1 MKNFIKNTLA
11 ASALVLTAA
20 SCSDFGDVNVNPESL
35 NSGNVNYAMVLSNAQ
50 HQLLGS
56 DWDGWR
62 NQCIYAEQWMQHTN
76 SIGWWWSY
84 NTGYAFSD
92 GYSSALWDGIY
103 SGGRGAVRDVTTVR
117 DLWKDDP
124 EHVADYSIARITRVL
139 CMSRLTDTY
148 GDLPYFEAGNPAI
161 SGYPKYDDQKDVY
174 MDMLK
179 ELDEAHEAL
188 KGQSR
193 ASVGKQ
199 DLYYEGDCGS
209 WRSFASSLMLRL
221 AMRLTNVDPD
231 TAKKYAQ
238 KAFANGDLIL
248 SYEQNCKLNHEGGMT
263 TNDSA
268 EPVAK
273 IYSHEDVS
281 VARLSQTLIGTL
293 QNNGVADPRLGMIGS
308 NFNPDEA
315 LWNAYVAYSKAGTDA
330 EKEAIA
336 NAYGKV
342 PTLPKY
348 GASVQSGDYVY
359 GSMKAADQVGQ
370 PATFSWS
377 RSSNWFGGKYYDE
390 IADFVGSDNA
400 DACTQAQKDNLD
412 LGLYNYKF
420 SFVGRYSYADPQA
433 PTFILTAAQT
443 NLALAEACVRGWVS
457 GDAAAY
463 YKAGIEQ
470 GVYQYQQFPQS
481 GKFYADALADC
492 PLAAYTA
499 DKVAKFNAKD
509 NEGKLSMIGTQYWIA
524 TFADSYETF
533 ANWRRTGYPE
543 LVSMFNPAYPTIED
557 GQFST
562 EGCLPRRFTYN
573 MGEESINGAN
583 YWEAVHKLEKTAKD
597 CYPAGRQYGVHGN
610 SWYTRVWWDCRPLK
624 ANEVKPTKEWG
635 RHLPEAFK
643 GFE

>member
-20 SCSDFGDVNVNPESL
+20 SCSDFGDVNINPESL
-35 NSGNVNYAMVLSNAQ
+35 NSGNVNYSMVFSNAQ

-62 NQCIYAEQWMQHTN
+62 NQCIYAEQWMQHTA

-92 GYSSALWDGIY
+92 GYSSAYWDGIY
-103 SGGRGAVRDVTTVR
+103 SGGRGAVRDVTTVL
-117 DLWKDDP
+117 DLWKDDA
-124 EHVADYSIARITRVL
+124 EHVADYQLARITRVL
-139 CMSRLTDTY
+139 VMSRLTDTY
-148 GDLPYFEAGNPAI
+148 GDLPYFEAGRPTV
-161 SGYPKYDDQKDVY
+161 SGYPKYDAQKDVY

-179 ELDEAHEAL
+179 ELDEAHDAL
-188 KGQSR
+188 KGQTT
-193 ASVGKQ
+193 APMAKQ
-199 DLYYEGDCGS
+199 DLYYGGDCAK

-221 AMRLTNVDPD
+221 AMRLTNVDAA
-231 TAKKYAQ
+231 TAQKYAA
-238 KAFANGDLIL
+238 KAAANGDLIL
-248 SYEQNCKLNHEGGMT
+248 NYENNCKLNHEGGMT

-281 VARLSQTLIGTL
+281 VGRLSRTLIGTL
-293 QNNGVADPRLGMIGS
+293 QNGGVADPRLGMIGS
-308 NFNPDEA
+308 KFNPEDSYGSSIQS
-315 LWNAYVAYSKAGTDA
+315 NAW
-330 EKEAIA
+330 
-336 NAYGKV
+336 
-342 PTLPKY
+342 
-348 GASVQSGDYVY
+348 VY
-359 GSMKAADQVGQ
+359 GSSKAADQVGQ

-390 IADFVGSDNA
+390 IAALTGDEKIIVDK
-400 DACTQAQKDNLD
+400 DHPYDNLTD
-412 LGLYNYKF
+412 EQKKQWDYVDKGLYNTAF
-420 SFVGRYSYADPQA
+420 SFVGRYTYADPQA

-443 NLALAEACVRGWVS
+443 NLALAEACLRGWVS

-470 GVYQYQQFPQS
+470 GVYQYQQFPQ
-481 GKFYADALADC
+481 GAKVYGTALADC
-492 PLAAYTA
+492 PLDAYTA

-509 NEGKLSMIGTQYWIA
+509 MEGKLSMIGTQYWIA

-543 LVSMFNPAYPTIED
+543 LVSMYNPAYPEIET
-557 GQFST
+557 GEFST
-562 EGCLPRRFTYN
+562 EGCIPRRFTYN
-573 MGEESINGAN
+573 MGEESINGEN

-597 CYPAGRQYGVHGN
+597 CYPAGRKYGVHGN

-624 ANEVKPTKEWG
+624 ANEQKPTKEWG
-635 RHLPEAFK
+635 RTLPAAFN

>member
-35 NSGNVNYAMVLSNAQ
+35 NSGNVNYSMVFSNAQ

-92 GYSSALWDGIY
+92 GYSSAYWDGIY

-117 DLWKDDP
+117 DLWKDDA
-124 EHVADYSIARITRVL
+124 EHVADYQLARITRVL
-139 CMSRLTDTY
+139 VMSRLTDTY
-148 GDLPYFEAGNPAI
+148 GDLPYFEAGNPGI
-161 SGYPKYDDQKDVY
+161 SGYPKYDAQKDVY

-188 KGQSR
+188 KGQSK
-193 ASVGKQ
+193 APMGKQ
-199 DLYYEGDCGS
+199 DLYYEGDCAK

-221 AMRLTNVDPD
+221 AMRLANVDEA
-231 TAKKYAQ
+231 TAKTYVA
-238 KAFANGDLIL
+238 KAVANGDLIL
-248 SYEQNCKLNHEGGMT
+248 NYADNCKLNHEGGAT

-281 VARLSQTLIGTL
+281 VARLSQTLVGTL
-293 QNNGVADPRLGMIGS
+293 QNGGVADPRLGMIGS
-308 NFNPDEA
+308 KMVTDNE
-315 LWNAYVAYSKAGTDA
+315 KA
-330 EKEAIA
+330 
-336 NAYGKV
+336 NYGK
-342 PTLPKY
+342 
-348 GASVQSGDYVY
+348 SIQSSDWVF
-359 GSMKAADQVGQ
+359 GSSKAADQVGQ

-390 IADFVGSDNA
+390 IAALTGPA
-400 DACTQAQKDNLD
+400 EEAACTEAQKAFIND
-412 LGLYNYKF
+412 GLYNTAF
-420 SFVGRYSYADPQA
+420 SFVGRYTYADPQA

-443 NLALAEACVRGWVS
+443 NLALAEACLRGWAS

-470 GVYQYQQFPQS
+470 GVYQYQQFPQG
-481 GKFYADALADC
+481 GKVYATALADC
-492 PLAAYTA
+492 PLDAYTA
-499 DKVAKFNAKD
+499 DKVAKFNSKSL
-509 NEGKLSMIGTQYWIA
+509 EGKLSMIGTQYWIA
-524 TFADSYETF
+524 TFGDSYETF

-543 LVSMFNPAYPTIED
+543 LVSMYNPAYPEIATGE
-557 GQFST
+557 QST
-562 EGCLPRRFTYN
+562 EGCIPRRFTYN
-573 MGEESINGAN
+573 MGEETTNSAN

-597 CYPAGRQYGVHGN
+597 CYPAGRKYGVHGN

-624 ANEVKPTKEWG
+624 ANEQKPTKEWG
-635 RHLPEAFK
+635 RTLPEAFK